1 LALSGSFNNKSGQVG
16 IAGSDRFPSCAP
28 EARGE
33 ERDSTRV
40 LTIVAVICAVL
51 TLAVYAVKISAANPH
66 DGVIGRDFLN
76 FWMYGRAA
84 WLTDPG
90 RFYDPHIYNEMLTPF
105 VGANYPPQ
113 NWSYPPSILFIAAP
127 FGRLSYFPALLCWT
141 VLGIGIFVWVARRY
155 VDDRRLLIAFLCS
168 PAAVFCLMSGQSSFL
183 TAAML
188 LTIVSCVD
196 RKPVLAGVLIAL
208 LSLKPQLGLLFPVM
222 LAASGRWRVFIVAAI
237 ATGLIIAA
245 TELTFGP
252 HVWIDF
258 VSKGIPAQNLVLA
271 DPGRIRTPMYPTIFM
286 NLRGIDVSY
295 GVAMTVQACFSALA
309 AGLVAFAYRFRKNAD
324 PLLLSAL
331 FFVCSV
337 CVVPYLL
344 SYDMLMVSCLAVLL
358 LASGKLDA
366 RGQILAMLMYWLPW
380 IQDKLG
386 QFHIPGPALIP
397 AVFAVYLLTRL
408 KTTDDAQIDPTPF
421 SRSLLR
427 LKRALP

>member
-1 LALSGSFNNKSGQVG
+1 MSGSFNNKSGQVG
-16 IAGSDRFPSCAP
+16 IAGSDRFPPSVP
-28 EARGE
+28 EAGGE
-33 ERDSTRV
+33 DRDGTWV
-40 LTIVAVICAVL
+40 LTIVAVICAVA

-66 DGVIGRDFLN
+66 NGVIGRDFLN

-84 WLTDPG
+84 WFADPG
-90 RFYDPHIYNEMLTPF
+90 RFYDPRIYNEMLAPL

-113 NWSYPPSILFIAAP
+113 NWSYPPSIMFIAAP
-127 FGRLSYFPALLCWT
+127 FGRLGYFPALLCWT
-141 VLGIGIFVWVARRY
+141 VLGVGIFVWVARRC
-155 VDDRRLLIAFLCS
+155 VADRRLLIAFLCS
-168 PAAVFCLMSGQSSFL
+168 PAAVFCLISGQSSFL

-188 LTIVSCVD
+188 LTIVWCVD

-208 LSLKPQLGLLFPVM
+208 LSLKPQLGILFPVM
-222 LAASGRWRVFIVAAI
+222 LVASGRWRVFVVAAVATILIVAAT
-237 ATGLIIAA
+237 ALA
-245 TELTFGP
+245 FGP

-258 VSKGIPAQNLVLA
+258 VSKGLPAQNLVLA
-271 DPGRIRTPMYPTIFM
+271 DPGRVRTPMYPTIFM
-286 NLRGIDVSY
+286 NLRGVDVSY
-295 GVAMTVQACFSALA
+295 AVAMTVQACFSAFGV
-309 AGLVAFAYRFRKNAD
+309 GLVAFAYRFRKNAD

-331 FFVCSV
+331 FFACSV

-344 SYDMLMVSCLAVLL
+344 SYDMLTVSCLAVLL

-366 RGQILAMLMYWLPW
+366 RGQVLAMLMYWLPW

-397 AVFAVYLLTRL
+397 AVFAVYLFTRL
-408 KTTDDAQIDPTPF
+408 KTSGDEVVHSTPF